1 LIGGAFIPVVFSM
14 NLWGCGRDDE
24 GREFV
29 LRHPAPGRSDL
40 YPPDLFVVDPE
51 GELLGRLPFDASAD
65 ETIGFLKDILRRR
78 PDLAP
83 PEGPNAF
90 DLPPPELP
98 GEVALADLQR
108 RYDEGDKAVLV
119 GELEAWL
126 DEYADELPESAALA
140 RVLLGGARYHAD
152 DFAGADAA
160 WESVI
165 RLHPENP
172 LRHRAYYNRIEQGS
186 FPSIPHDDVMNHPIP
201 SIARRGIVVPDP
213 AVRERNLT
221 LVESDPRYLLV
232 SADLPFVRVPAGTFT
247 MGGTPA
253 VQVREL
259 PVRRVTLTRPF
270 LMSAWPVTRRLWSRF
285 RPEDVPE
292 DERGGLAAE
301 LPMVGISW
309 TDAEGFCRFLSQ
321 RDGRQYR
328 LPTEAEWEYAARGG
342 LEGKMYPWGDETATP
357 DRCNY
362 LNRRPVPVACYPA
375 NGYGLFDMVGNNF
388 EWTADFYLKD
398 TYARTPAEVTD
409 PTGPDEAQAEELS
422 PDKARTRVVRG
433 GGWMSN
439 EMSKI
444 NCRNSWRLGWPEVF
458 HHGNIGVRV
467 VADAE

>member
-1 LIGGAFIPVVFSM
+1 
-14 NLWGCGRDDE
+14 
-24 GREFV
+24 
-29 LRHPAPGRSDL
+29 
-40 YPPDLFVVDPE
+40 
-51 GELLGRLPFDASAD
+51 
-65 ETIGFLKDILRRR
+65 
-78 PDLAP
+78 
-83 PEGPNAF
+83 
-90 DLPPPELP
+90 
-98 GEVALADLQR
+98 
-108 RYDEGDKAVLV
+108 
-119 GELEAWL
+119 
-126 DEYADELPESAALA
+126 
-140 RVLLGGARYHAD
+140 
-152 DFAGADAA
+152 
-160 WESVI
+160 
-165 RLHPENP
+165 
-172 LRHRAYYNRIEQGS
+172 
-186 FPSIPHDDVMNHPIP
+186 
-201 SIARRGIVVPDP
+201 
-213 AVRERNLT
+213 
-221 LVESDPRYLLV
+221 
-232 SADLPFVRVPAGTFT
+232 
-247 MGGTPA
+247 
-253 VQVREL
+253 
-259 PVRRVTLTRPF
+259 
-270 LMSAWPVTRRLWSRF
+270 
-285 RPEDVPE
+285 
-292 DERGGLAAE
+292 
-301 LPMVGISW
+301 MVGISW